1 MNKRKKILT
10 VAALALLVGGLA
22 AGLVLAQESGE
33 EAAASADADSL
44 MGRVAAILGID
55 EAVLA
60 DAFEQA
66 RLEGIDAAVA
76 DGRLTEE
83 QAEAMKAQIEARAA
97 MRDALESALA
107 SGDITQEQLVLLRGR
122 LGAGRSIGQRPG
134 GLRGQASESSD
145 CARGRFGFMM
155 RTPRGGTMRGGCWTD
170 GS

>member
-1 MNKRKKILT
+1 MNNRKKILT
-10 VAALALLVGGLA
+10 VVALALLVGGLA

-33 EAAASADADSL
+33 EAAASAEADSL
-44 MGRVAAILGID
+44 IERVAVILGID
-55 EAVLA
+55 ETALA

-66 RLEGIDAAVA
+66 RLEAIDAAVA

-83 QAEAMKAQIEARAA
+83 QAEAMKAQIEARTA

-107 SGDITQEQLVLLRGR
+107 SGEITQEQLDLLRGR
-122 LGAGRSIGQRPG
+122 SIGRKLG

-145 CARGRFGFMM
+145 CARGGFGFMM
-155 RTPRGGTMRGGCWTD
+155 RTPRGGSMQGGCWRD